1 MCGCVKKRENPRR
14 RPVTEAW
21 WRELLRVAEPRGTI
35 QTAFCEK
42 SADVAFHTDCQ
53 CRPPCGARQKL
64 SRALPLSLSHM
75 LPARGGAKLCAAKP
89 VCDEASPPRDS
100 ERAAPQ
106 PWISHLEG
114 RTLVEGIA
122 EAFRHPLPGHPDP
135 IGELLT
141 LGEVDLEHL
150 CRGFMKYNY
159 PEDKYSAEVRERV
172 LEAFRRRVVDGM
184 RDGHAQFRAE
194 VAELQ
199 AKLPE
204 EAMQMCGGRLVGRG
218 VRAPCC

>member
-1 MCGCVKKRENPRR
+1 
-14 RPVTEAW
+14 
-21 WRELLRVAEPRGTI
+21 
-35 QTAFCEK
+35 
-42 SADVAFHTDCQ
+42 
-53 CRPPCGARQKL
+53 
-64 SRALPLSLSHM
+64 M

-141 LGEVDLEHL
+141 LGEVDLEQL
-150 CRGFMKYNY
+150 CRGFLKYNY

-172 LEAFRRRVVDGM
+172 SWYEGP
-184 RDGHAQFRAE
+184 AQFRLGE
-194 VAELQ
+194 
-199 AKLPE
+199 
-204 EAMQMCGGRLVGRG
+204 G
-218 VRAPCC
+218 VRTHPPPHTRPPRSPGPRYAPPGNERRGTSAGSREGGHEGGGGGGAARRTSVAPPHRHSGAHLTDGT